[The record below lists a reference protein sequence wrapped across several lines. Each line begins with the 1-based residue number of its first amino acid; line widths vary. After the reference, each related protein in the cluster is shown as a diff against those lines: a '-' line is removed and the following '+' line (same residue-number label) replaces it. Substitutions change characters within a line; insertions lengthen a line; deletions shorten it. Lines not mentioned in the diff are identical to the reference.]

1 MRYLAA
7 HAQHIGARRYQQDS
21 LGLADP
27 QNRDFMAH
35 GGFLAV
41 LCDGMGGMEHG
52 DVASETA
59 VRSFLEAY
67 ALKTSA
73 ESIPAALERSA
84 RIANQ
89 RVIEAALKL
98 GLKEGVGTT
107 LVAAALH
114 AGSLYFIS
122 VGDSAVFHV
131 RGSRVEMINRPHV
144 FANLLDQ
151 AVDRGRISPA
161 EAARHP
167 ERESLTSFI
176 GIHDLQEIDRNI
188 DPRPVAEGETILL
201 ASDGMF
207 KTLDPAEIL
216 ACLSGHPQS
225 WPQNLVARTLD
236 RRYPAQDNVTVV
248 SITPDSGALGEWLP
262 QPPPPMA
269 AIRREGVPAAAGAGK
284 KRWFLAAVFLLLAAA
299 AVSGLWYFAAR

>member
-1 MRYLAA
+1 
-7 HAQHIGARRYQQDS
+7 
-21 LGLADP
+21 
-27 QNRDFMAH
+27 
-35 GGFLAV
+35 
-41 LCDGMGGMEHG
+41 
-52 DVASETA
+52 
-59 VRSFLEAY
+59 
-67 ALKTSA
+67 
-73 ESIPAALERSA
+73 
-84 RIANQ
+84 
-89 RVIEAALKL
+89 
-98 GLKEGVGTT
+98 
-107 LVAAALH
+107 LH

-144 FANLLDQ
+144 FANLLDE

-269 AIRREGVPAAAGAGK
+269 AIPREGVPAAAGAGK

-299 AVSGLWYFAAR
+299 VSGLWYFTAR